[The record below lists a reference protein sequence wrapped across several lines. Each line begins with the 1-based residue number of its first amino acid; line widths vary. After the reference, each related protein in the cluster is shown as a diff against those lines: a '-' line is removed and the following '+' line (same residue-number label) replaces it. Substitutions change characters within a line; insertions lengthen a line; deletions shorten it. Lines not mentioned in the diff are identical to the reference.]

1 MWCMFIIAHI
11 VCTLVPSADGGK
23 FVPNT
28 SQIIILFW
36 SADFFSIVYT
46 FLDDPCL
53 YLNRVTVLVWTIYEH
68 SAKQ

>member
-11 VCTLVPSADGGK
+11 LCTLVPSADGGT

-36 SADFFSIVYT
+36 SAGFFSIVYT

-53 YLNRVTVLVWTIYEH
+53 YINRVTVLVWTIYEH